1 MDIQGHRGCRGLHP
15 ENSLPAFEKALEL
28 KVKTLELD
36 VVVSKD
42 HKVVVSHEPYMSH
55 EIALDLF
62 GNEITPKLEMAFNL
76 YTMSY
81 DSIKLYDCGS
91 KKHPRF
97 PFQKKEKVYKPL
109 LTEVIDLA
117 ENKSNNTIFY
127 NIEIKSKPE
136 YDGVFTPKLQEFV
149 NLVLDVI
156 ETKGISDRSII
167 QSFDLRAL
175 EEVHIQN
182 PELTI
187 ALLVDENE
195 SISSKLKKL
204 SFIPEIISPYF
215 KLLDQKMVLE
225 YQNNG
230 FKIIPWTINDMD
242 DIKLMIDFKV
252 DGIISDYPDK
262 IIQAKN
268 LN

>member
-97 PFQKKEKVYKPL
+97 PFQKKETL
-109 LTEVIDLA
+109 
-117 ENKSNNTIFY
+117 
-127 NIEIKSKPE
+127 
-136 YDGVFTPKLQEFV
+136 
-149 NLVLDVI
+149 
-156 ETKGISDRSII
+156 II
-167 QSFDLRAL
+167 
-175 EEVHIQN
+175 
-182 PELTI
+182 
-187 ALLVDENE
+187 
-195 SISSKLKKL
+195 
-204 SFIPEIISPYF
+204 Y
-215 KLLDQKMVLE
+215 
-225 YQNNG
+225 
-230 FKIIPWTINDMD
+230 
-242 DIKLMIDFKV
+242 
-252 DGIISDYPDK
+252 
-262 IIQAKN
+262 
-268 LN
+268 